1 MHTKKEISAEFPFES
16 KYLEVKGSKIHYIEE
31 GEGDPIL
38 FLHGN
43 PTSSYLWRNIIP
55 HLSGQGRCIALDLIG
70 MGKSDK
76 PDIKYGFKD
85 SYDYLEAF
93 IEKMGLKNITLVL
106 HDWGSALGFNY
117 AYNHPDDIKGI
128 VFMEAMFKT
137 FEFSQFP
144 ADIRMAMKMMRS
156 PIFGPFMV
164 KVANIFIKKMIPD
177 MIVRKLTKQEQ
188 AMYAEP
194 YPTIS
199 SRTPLLAWPKDVPI
213 AGIPKYSFDT
223 VNTYVKWL
231 RETTLPKLCLY
242 VEPGIAIKK
251 EDAEWIKNNFK
262 NTTMVH
268 LGEGLH
274 YIQEDYPHEIGE
286 EISEWYKRIGD

>member
-1 MHTKKEISAEFPFES
+1 MKKEISAEFPFES
-16 KYLEVKGSKIHYIEE
+16 KYLEVKGSEIHYIEE

-55 HLSGQGRCIALDLIG
+55 YMTTKGRCIAPDLIG

-76 PDIKYGFKD
+76 PDINYGFKD
-85 SYDYLEAF
+85 SYEYLEAF
-93 IEKMGLKNITLVL
+93 IEKLGLKNITLVI
-106 HDWGSALGFNY
+106 HDWGSGLGFNY
-117 AYNHPDDIKGI
+117 AYHYPDNVKGI
-128 VFMEAMFKT
+128 AFMEAMFKT

-144 ADIRMAMKMMRS
+144 TDIRIAMKMMRA
-156 PIFGPFMV
+156 PIIGPFMV

-177 MIVRKLTKQEQ
+177 MIVRKLTKKEM

-213 AGIPKYSFDT
+213 AGSPKYSFDT
-223 VNTYVKWL
+223 VTTYVKWL
-231 RETTLPKLCLY
+231 KETAIPKLCLH
-242 VEPGIAIKK
+242 VDPGIAIKK
-251 EDAEWIKNNFK
+251 EDADWIKNNIK
-262 NTTMVH
+262 NTKMVH

-274 YIQEDYPHEIGE
+274 YIQEDYPHEIGS
-286 EISEWYKRIGD
+286 EIAKWYDEL

>member
-1 MHTKKEISAEFPFES
+1 MNKEISAEFPFES
-16 KYLEVKGSKIHYIEE
+16 KYLEVMGSKIHYIDE

-55 HLSGQGRCIALDLIG
+55 YMTSKGRCIAPDLIG
-70 MGKSDK
+70 MGKSAK
-76 PDIKYGFKD
+76 PDIDYGLKD
-85 SYDYLEAF
+85 SYEYLEAF

-106 HDWGSALGFNY
+106 HDWGSCLGFNY
-117 AYNHPDDIKGI
+117 AYNYPDNIKGI
-128 VFMEAMFKT
+128 AFMEAMFKT
-137 FEFSQFP
+137 FEFNQFP
-144 ADIRMAMKMMRS
+144 TDIRIAMKMMRS
-156 PIFGPFMV
+156 PILGPFMV

-177 MIVRKLTKQEQ
+177 MVVRKLTKKEM

-213 AGIPKYSFDT
+213 AGSPKYSFDIVT
-223 VNTYVKWL
+223 AYVRWL
-231 RETTLPKLCLY
+231 KQTELPKLCLH

-251 EDAEWIKNNFK
+251 EDAEWISNNMK
-262 NTTMVH
+262 NTKMVH
-268 LGEGLH
+268 LGKGLH
-274 YIQEDYPHEIGE
+274 YIQEDYPHEIGAG
-286 EISEWYKRIGD
+286 IAEWYQRINN

>member
-1 MHTKKEISAEFPFES
+1 MKKEISAEFPFES
-16 KYLEVKGSKIHYIEE
+16 KYLEVKGSNIHYIEE

-55 HLSGQGRCIALDLIG
+55 YMTSQGRCIAPDLIG

-76 PDIKYGFKD
+76 PDIDYGLKD
-85 SYDYLEAF
+85 SYAYLEAF

-106 HDWGSALGFNY
+106 HDWGSGLGFNY
-117 AYNHPDDIKGI
+117 AYNYPDNIKGI
-128 VFMEAMFKT
+128 AFMEAMFKT
-137 FEFSQFP
+137 FEFNQFP
-144 ADIRMAMKMMRS
+144 TDIRIAMKMMRS
-156 PIFGPFMV
+156 PILGPFMV

-177 MIVRKLTKQEQ
+177 MVVRKLTKKEM

-213 AGIPKYSFDT
+213 AGSPKYSFDT
-223 VNTYVKWL
+223 VTAYVRWL
-231 RETTLPKLCLY
+231 KQTELPKLCLH

-251 EDAEWIKNNFK
+251 EDAEWISNNMK
-262 NTTMVH
+262 NTKMVH
-268 LGEGLH
+268 LGKGLH

-286 EISEWYKRIGD
+286 EIAEWYKSIHQ